1 MKENLL
7 LLIKNIKNK
16 CNLNSSLYERKA
28 NKRESKIVK
37 NVNYKILKLK
47 NYNLAESKYRKNLE
61 FIEI

>member
-28 NKRESKIVK
+28 NKREKIVK